1 MTFGSLFS
9 GIGGMDLGLC
19 RAGMTPVWHSEID
32 PYASRVLARHWPGV
46 PNLGDIARIDWAGV
60 ERPDL
65 VCGGFPC
72 QDISFAGKG
81 AGLAGK
87 RSGLWYEFARCVRE
101 VRPRYVLVE
110 NVAALLVRGI
120 GAVLGTLASFG
131 YDAEW
136 SIVSACSLG
145 APHTRERV
153 FIVAYPYGE
162 LRETGMG
169 PVQAQLAR
177 LQRGDASSVQGDWV
191 AAVARNAGSAD
202 GISDWMD
209 RCRVIGNSVVPQV
222 AEFIGR
228 RLMEAA
234 A

>member
-1 MTFGSLFS
+1 VTFGSLFS

-19 RAGMTPVWHSEID
+19 RAGFTPIWHSEID
-32 PYASRVLARHWPGV
+32 PYACRVLANHWPGV

-87 RSGLWYEFARCVRE
+87 RSGLWYEFARCVRDL
-101 VRPRYVLVE
+101 RPRFVLVE

-120 GAVLGTLASFG
+120 GAVLGTLASLG

-136 SIVSACSLG
+136 SCVSACSLG

-153 FIVAYPYGE
+153 FVVAYPHGE
-162 LRETGMG
+162 LREAGMG
-169 PVQAQLAR
+169 PNEAQLAR

-191 AAVARNAGSAD
+191 EAVTRNAGSAY
-202 GISDWMD
+202 GIPDWMD
-209 RCRVIGNSVVPQV
+209 RCRVLGNAVVPAV

-228 RLMEAA
+228 RLMEATA
-234 A
+234 